1 MRYLFLLISYLLLSS
16 CEEASYDY
24 PIGNFEC
31 PMGFRL
37 EYCKYEKMMIPNE
50 VQDSEFQFSSKHN
63 HLKKC
68 PRCGTPMKY
77 VKAYISE
84 IHRQMR
90 EDGRVDHDDMRDI
103 EHLR

>member
-1 MRYLFLLISYLLLSS
+1 MKSIFTFSLIVLLSS

-50 VQDSEFQFSSKHN
+50 GQDCEFLFTAKHN

-77 VKAYISE
+77 IKAYISE
-84 IHRQMR
+84 IDRQMR
-90 EDGRVDHDDMRDI
+90 EDGRVDFDDMRDFD
-103 EHLR
+103 HLR